1 MSATQGSGRKV
12 ILSCALTGVLT
23 DPEVHRVPVTPEQ
36 MADHAEQAWNAGACI
51 VHLHFRDQTPG
62 WGRMPSWEPQVAKD
76 ISDAIRARCP
86 QLLQNFSTGVMGA
99 DISGPLACLEAGKPE
114 LAALNAGTLNYLKLR
129 QGGEWAWPPMV
140 FENPVEKIEQFIS
153 AMDRLGIIPECEC
166 FDTGIVRSVAMFA
179 QRGMLHNPV
188 HLSLVMGVASGMPA
202 NPDWLPLLVKEMPPN
217 TIWQTIAIGR
227 QEVWAVHRRAVE
239 LGGHVRTGLE
249 DTFYLPNGQKTDSN
263 GALVEALAGVVR
275 DAGGEVAN
283 IREARAMLGLAPL
296 G

>member
-1 MSATQGSGRKV
+1 MTNAQTPPRKV

-23 DPEVHRVPVTPEQ
+23 DPEVHHVPVTPEQ

-62 WGRMPSWEPQVAKD
+62 WGRMPSWEPEVAKD

-140 FENPVEKIEQFIS
+140 FENPVEKIEQFIA

-202 NPDWLPLLVKEMPPN
+202 NPDWLPLPVQEMPAN

-275 DAGGEVAN
+275 EAGGEVAN
-283 IREARAMLGLAPL
+283 IHEARAMLGLPPL

>member
-1 MSATQGSGRKV
+1 MSTVQVSGRKV

-202 NPDWLPLLVKEMPPN
+202 NPDWLPLLVQEMPPN

-275 DAGGEVAN
+275 EAGSEVAN
-283 IREARAMLGLAPL
+283 IHEARAMLGLAPL